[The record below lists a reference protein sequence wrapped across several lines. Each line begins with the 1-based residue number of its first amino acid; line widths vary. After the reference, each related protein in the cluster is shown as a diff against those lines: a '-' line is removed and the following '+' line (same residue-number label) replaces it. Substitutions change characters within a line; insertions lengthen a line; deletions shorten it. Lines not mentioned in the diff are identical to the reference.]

1 MASAACG
8 EPREP
13 VDGSPDVPRPAPN
26 SVAGDQPRRGM
37 FSYMAD
43 AALFEDCSDGARYPV
58 AQEADYLVL
67 ERAYLAARREP
78 GEALLATV
86 VGQVEPR
93 PPMEGGGTRE
103 TLVVAEFV
111 EIRAGSCDEAAGD
124 ISM

>member
-8 EPREP
+8 ESREP
-13 VDGSPDVPRPAPN
+13 VEGSSEVPRQAPN
-26 SVAGDQPRRGM
+26 TVAGDQPKRGM

-58 AQEADYLVL
+58 AQEGDYLAL

-86 VGQVEPR
+86 VGRVEPR
-93 PPMEGGGTRE
+93 PPMEGEGARE

-111 EIRAGSCDEAAGD
+111 EIRAGYCGEVAED